1 MNDFIFHN
9 PDKVYFG
16 KDQMKHLAEEL
27 LKYGKR
33 ALVVYGGGSIKK
45 SGLYDTIMNIAS
57 DNDIETFELSGVEP
71 NPRHTTVNRGAAI
84 CKKEKIDVIL
94 AAGGGSTIDCAKGV
108 AAAAL
113 TENGDVWPLV
123 SSGVWVT
130 EALPVIAILTNAATG
145 SEMDGWG
152 VISNM
157 DTHEKSGLGGSALI
171 PKVAFENPE
180 YSFTLP
186 TYQTASGA
194 FDIFNHVLDN
204 YYFAGESTFDMI
216 LEMQEAVMRTVVK
229 WTPIAMKE
237 PENYEARANLMWASS
252 MALNTILD
260 GGTVHGCACHFMEHE
275 LSAYYDITH
284 GHGLAIITP
293 RWLEYIL
300 NENTASAI
308 YRLGVKVFGIAEG
321 LETIAGAKKAI
332 EAVSDFCFKTL
343 GLKSKLSDLQINDEH
358 FKEMA
363 EHACCMDGVITGPM
377 TLTSD
382 DVEKIYRMCL

>member
-27 LKYGKR
+27 LKYGKKV
-33 ALVVYGGGSIKK
+33 LLVYGGGSIKK
-45 SGLYDTIMNIAS
+45 NGLYDTVISIAK
-57 DNDIETFELSGVEP
+57 DNGIEIFELAGVEP

-113 TENGDVWPLV
+113 TDNGDVWPLV
-123 SSGVWVT
+123 SNGVWVT

-157 DTHEKSGLGGSALI
+157 DTNEKIGLGGSALI
-171 PKVAFENPE
+171 PRAAFENPE
-180 YSFTLP
+180 YSFSLP
-186 TYQTASGA
+186 TYQTACGA

-204 YYFAGESTFDMI
+204 YYFAGEATFDMI
-216 LEMQEAVMRTVVK
+216 LDMQEVVMRTVVK

-284 GHGLAIITP
+284 GHGLAIVTP

-300 NENTASAI
+300 NDKTAPAI
-308 YRLGVKVFGIAEG
+308 YRLGINVFGIADG
-321 LETIAGAKKAI
+321 LETIDGAKKAI
-332 EAVSDFCFKTL
+332 VAVSDFCFKTL
-343 GLKSKLSDLQINDEH
+343 GLKSTLSDLKINDEH
-358 FKEMA
+358 FKDMA
-363 EHACCMDGVITGPM
+363 KHACCMGGVITGPV
-377 TLTSD
+377 TLTPD